1 MAENKSY
8 RLNKIKIYWTVG
20 IVAVALLIVAAMAR
34 KKQGEVKNIVVD
46 IKHLTGGDNDF
57 IKEKDVK
64 EIIRRSFDVN
74 LEESRVGQIDV
85 ARVER
90 VIEQDPFVENA
101 ETFIDVAGNLN
112 ITIFQREPVCR
123 IIDNNGMN
131 YYIAKNGIQMPRS
144 RYFSA
149 RVPVVTGA
157 VPPHVP
163 NFLQLKKH
171 GLKDVFTLVRILDN
185 DPFYKTFVQQINMDA
200 SGEFT
205 LIPILGDQK
214 IRIGNLEDLDDK
226 LKRLRIFYEEAM
238 PYEGWKKYSSISL
251 KYKGQIVCKKR

>member
-1 MAENKSY
+1 MSENKSY
-8 RLNKIKIYWTVG
+8 RLNKAKIYSTVG
-20 IVAVALLIVAAMAR
+20 GILVLLLIFFAFNRR
-34 KKQGEVKNIVVD
+34 KKGEVKQIQVE
-46 IKHLTGGDNDF
+46 IKHLSGGDNDF
-57 IKEKDVK
+57 IKEKDIK
-64 EIIRRSFDVN
+64 ELIHRSFDVN
-74 LEESRVGQIDV
+74 VEESSIGQIDV

-101 ETFIDVAGNLN
+101 ESYVDAAGNLN
-112 ITIFQREPVCR
+112 ITVTQREPVCR

-131 YYIAKNGIQMPRS
+131 YYMDEQGVQMPRS

-157 VPPHVP
+157 IPPYIP
-163 NFLQLKKH
+163 NFLNLKKH
-171 GLKDVFTLVRILDN
+171 GLKDVYTLVHILDN

-214 IRIGNLEDLDDK
+214 IRIGNLDDLDDK

>member
-1 MAENKSY
+1 MSENKSY
-8 RLNKIKIYWTVG
+8 RLNKAKIYSTIGGVL
-20 IVAVALLIVAAMAR
+20 VLLLIFFAFNRR
-34 KKQGEVKNIVVD
+34 KKGEVKKIQVE
-46 IKHLTGGDNDF
+46 IKHLSGGDNDF
-57 IKEKDVK
+57 IKEKDIK
-64 EIIRRSFDVN
+64 ELIKRSFDVN
-74 LEESRVGQIDV
+74 LEETSIGQIDV

-101 ETFIDVAGNLN
+101 ETFVDAAGNLN
-112 ITIFQREPVCR
+112 ITVTQREPICR

-131 YYIAKNGIQMPRS
+131 YYIDKQGIQMPRS

-157 VPPHVP
+157 IPPHVP
-163 NFLQLKKH
+163 NFLNLKKH
-171 GLKDVFTLVRILDN
+171 GLKDVYTLIHILDN

-214 IRIGNLEDLDDK
+214 IRIGNLDDLDDK

>member
-1 MAENKSY
+1 MSENRSY

-20 IVAVALLIVAAMAR
+20 VAVTLLLIVAAMTR
-34 KKQGEVKNIVVD
+34 KRKSEVKNIIVE

-57 IKEKDVK
+57 IKEKDIK

-74 LEESRVGQIDV
+74 LEESKVGQIDV

-112 ITIFQREPVCR
+112 ITVSQREPVCR

-131 YYIAKNGIQMPRS
+131 YYLDINGVQMPRS

-149 RVPVVTGA
+149 RVPVITGA

-171 GLKDVFTLVRILDN
+171 GLKDVFILVRILDN